1 MTKLIL
7 FLVESKGEKMKI
19 IMKIV
24 RYISMV
30 LVCMICLFATKMMLP
45 ARDNNNNT
53 IETNIVDTKVKEDKK
68 VNNGGGDA

>member
-7 FLVESKGEKMKI
+7 FLVESKGERMMI
-19 IMKIV
+19 IMKII

-45 ARDNNNNT
+45 ARDNQNNT
-53 IETNIVDTKVKEDKK
+53 IKTNIVDTKVKEDKN
-68 VNNGGGDA
+68 VNNVGGDA

>member
-19 IMKIV
+19 IMQII

-45 ARDNNNNT
+45 ARKDNDSTT
-53 IETNIVDTKVKEDKK
+53 IKTNIVNTKTNEDRKS
-68 VNNGGGDA
+68 NN

>member
-1 MTKLIL
+1 MTKLNL

-19 IMKIV
+19 IMQII

-45 ARDNNNNT
+45 ARKDNNSTT
-53 IETNIVDTKVKEDKK
+53 IKTNIVDTKTNEDRKS
-68 VNNGGGDA
+68 NN

>member
-19 IMKIV
+19 IMQII
-24 RYISMV
+24 RYISMI

-45 ARDNNNNT
+45 ARKDNNSTT
-53 IETNIVDTKVKEDKK
+53 IKTNIVNTKTNEDRKS
-68 VNNGGGDA
+68 NN

>member
-7 FLVESKGEKMKI
+7 FLVESKGERMKI
-19 IMKIV
+19 IMKII

-53 IETNIVDTKVKEDKK
+53 IKANIVDTKVKEDKN

>member
-7 FLVESKGEKMKI
+7 FLVESKGERMKI
-19 IMKIV
+19 IMKVI

-53 IETNIVDTKVKEDKK
+53 IKTNIVDTKVKEDKN

>member
-1 MTKLIL
+1 
-7 FLVESKGEKMKI
+7 
-19 IMKIV
+19 
-24 RYISMV
+24 MV

-53 IETNIVDTKVKEDKK
+53 IKTNIVDTKVKENKN

>member
-7 FLVESKGEKMKI
+7 FLVESKGERMKI
-19 IMKIV
+19 IMKII

-45 ARDNNNNT
+45 ARDNNNNN
-53 IETNIVDTKVKEDKK
+53 IKTNIVDTKVKEDKN
-68 VNNGGGDA
+68 VNTGGGDA

>member
-45 ARDNNNNT
+45 ARSNNNNS
-53 IETNIVDTKVKEDKK
+53 IKTNIVDTKEKENKK
-68 VNNGGGDA
+68 VNIWGGDA

>member
-19 IMKIV
+19 IMKII

-53 IETNIVDTKVKEDKK
+53 IKTNIVDTKVKENKN